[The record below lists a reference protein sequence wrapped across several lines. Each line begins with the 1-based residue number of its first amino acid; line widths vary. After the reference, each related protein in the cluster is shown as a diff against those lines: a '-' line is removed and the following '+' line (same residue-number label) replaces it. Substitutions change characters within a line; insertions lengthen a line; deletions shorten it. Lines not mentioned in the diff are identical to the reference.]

1 MGMSCACGEM
11 AFTDNIYHSV
21 VLNEVH
27 TMSMGNTPGYSLVH
41 LCPYQKWQNGQPD
54 LHLTLQKGC
63 VALGVPLWGKKNI
76 KKKDAVP
83 SRDRA
88 WCLGP

>member
-27 TMSMGNTPGYSLVH
+27 TMSMGNTLGYSLVH
-41 LCPYQKWQNGQPD
+41 LCPYQ
-54 LHLTLQKGC
+54 
-63 VALGVPLWGKKNI
+63 
-76 KKKDAVP
+76 
-83 SRDRA
+83 
-88 WCLGP
+88 